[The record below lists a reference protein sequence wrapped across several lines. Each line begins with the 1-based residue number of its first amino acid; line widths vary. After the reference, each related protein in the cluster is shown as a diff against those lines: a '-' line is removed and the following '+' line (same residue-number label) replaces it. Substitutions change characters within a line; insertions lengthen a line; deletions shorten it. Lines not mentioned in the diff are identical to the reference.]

1 MPSRFTV
8 RIMAW
13 REALPLARPVREK
26 VFVEEQKVPLELEWD
41 QWDELSD
48 HALAFDREGIPI
60 GTARL
65 LPDGRIGRMAVLKEW
80 RQKGV
85 GGALLAAVL
94 DRARSRRIERSV
106 LHAQI
111 HAAGFYRRFGF
122 TERGGQFLE
131 AGIPHVE
138 MTLDLSRK
146 GSGGS

>member
-1 MPSRFTV
+1 
-8 RIMAW
+8 
-13 REALPLARPVREK
+13 
-26 VFVEEQKVPLELEWD
+26 
-41 QWDELSD
+41 
-48 HALAFDREGIPI
+48 
-60 GTARL
+60 
-65 LPDGRIGRMAVLKEW
+65 MAVLKEW